1 MSWQKLIALH
11 MNILNKVEGGLIFL
25 KNGNVSVY
33 SKKDEKNSKKHLTKR
48 EVFGNIDEHC

>member
-33 SKKDEKNSKKHLTKR
+33 SKKDEKKSKKHLTKG

>member
-11 MNILNKVEGGLIFL
+11 MNILNKVEGGPYSF
-25 KNGNVSVY
+25 KKGYVSVY
-33 SKKDEKNSKKHLTKR
+33 SKKDEKKSKKHLTKR

>member
-1 MSWQKLIALH
+1 
-11 MNILNKVEGGLIFL
+11 MNILNKVEGGPYFF
-25 KNGNVSVY
+25 KNGDVSVY

>member
-25 KNGNVSVY
+25 KAAVQAYTV
-33 SKKDEKNSKKHLTKR
+33 KKMKKIQKN
-48 EVFGNIDEHC
+48 I

>member
-11 MNILNKVEGGLIFL
+11 MNILNKVEGGLIFF
-25 KNGNVSVY
+25 KNGDVSVY

>member
-25 KNGNVSVY
+25 KMAMKAYTV
-33 SKKDEKNSKKHLTKR
+33 KKMKKSQKN
-48 EVFGNIDEHC
+48 I